1 MKNIFKNIGWILL
14 EIFMI
19 ILVILIVLVWFSTI
33 FVLTVDAYKRNPN
46 SMFIIIPVLII
57 LHVWMY
63 FSIKYTKL

>member
-63 FSIKYTKL
+63 FTIKYTKL